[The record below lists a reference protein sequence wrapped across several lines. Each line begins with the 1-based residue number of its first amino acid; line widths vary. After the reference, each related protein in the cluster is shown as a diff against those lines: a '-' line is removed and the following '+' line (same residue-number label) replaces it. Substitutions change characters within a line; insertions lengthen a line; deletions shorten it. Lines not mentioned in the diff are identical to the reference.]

1 MLDHKLTLAKTHDHC
16 ASGQPR
22 LTVVMIH
29 GIAANSGS
37 FDKAL
42 NYLEGT
48 RSLKDARFVTFDLLG
63 AGESPT
69 SDKLNYDYKEQLDA
83 LHNSIEKLKLTTP
96 LVLVGHS
103 MGTFIV
109 TRYAHTYK
117 KAVAALILISPPVYT
132 REDIESP
139 TFKVA
144 IKMFEQTLSA
154 QNPQVV
160 TEKSFV
166 NEMRKIVENKY
177 NYKVLSEITTP
188 ATLIYGDQ
196 DAVIASFNIPGIL
209 AANPKYLTAIKTSG
223 THGVARDKYTKL
235 VPILEKIL
243 NGEKLTNPV
252 PKEQA

>member
-1 MLDHKLTLAKTHDHC
+1 MNNHKLLLAKTHDFC
-16 ASGQPR
+16 AASEPA

-29 GIAANSGS
+29 GIAANSSS

-42 NYLEGT
+42 QYLEGT
-48 RSLKDARFVTFDLLG
+48 TALKSVRFITFDLLG
-63 AGESPT
+63 AGQSP
-69 SDKLNYDYKEQLDA
+69 SGDDLNYDYKDQLTA
-83 LHNSIEKLKLTTP
+83 LHNSIEELKLTTP

-117 KAVAALILISPPVYT
+117 KAVQALILISPPVYT

-144 IKMFEQTLSA
+144 IKLFEQTLSA
-154 QNPQVV
+154 RNPQVV
-160 TEKSFV
+160 NEKSFI
-166 NEMRKIVENKY
+166 NEMQKIVMDKF
-177 NYKVLSEITTP
+177 NYKILSELTTP
-188 ATLIYGDQ
+188 ATLIYGDE
-196 DAVIASFNIPGIL
+196 DAVIASFNIPTVL

-223 THGVARDKYTKL
+223 QHGVTRDKYTKI

-243 NGEKLTNPV
+243 HGEKLTNTV
-252 PKEQA
+252 AKND